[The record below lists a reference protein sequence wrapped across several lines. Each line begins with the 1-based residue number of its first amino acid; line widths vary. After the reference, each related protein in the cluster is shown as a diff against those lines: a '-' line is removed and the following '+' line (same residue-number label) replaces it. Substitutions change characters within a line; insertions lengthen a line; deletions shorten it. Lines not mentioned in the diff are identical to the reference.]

1 MISLSQI
8 TEILGWASVLNIGFL
23 FFTTISLVVMKS
35 VIVSIHSKM
44 FGVPES
50 DLSIIYFKY
59 LANYKTLSLIFFVTP
74 YIALKI
80 MGH

>member
-1 MISLSQI
+1 MISLAQI
-8 TEILGWASVLNIGFL
+8 TEILGWASVLNIGYL
-23 FFTTISLVVMKS
+23 FFATISIVVMKS

-50 DLSIIYFKY
+50 DLPLIYFKY
-59 LANYKTLSLIFFVTP
+59 LANYKTLSLIFLVSP